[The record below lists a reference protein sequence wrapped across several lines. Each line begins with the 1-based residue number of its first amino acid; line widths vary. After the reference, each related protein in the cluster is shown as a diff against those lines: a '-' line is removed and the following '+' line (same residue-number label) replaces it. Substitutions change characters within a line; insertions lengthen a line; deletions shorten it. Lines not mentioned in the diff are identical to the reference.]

1 MIKIYSVRFGPQKTL
16 LQALVEGFSVFYA
29 IIYAILGLRLINPSY
44 IDKVSKKINSK
55 GNDYQDTIKYY
66 SQK

>member
-29 IIYAILGLRLINPSY
+29 IIYAIAIQLFTTPYTIRIRAY
-44 IDKVSKKINSK
+44 WSK
-55 GNDYQDTIKYY
+55 
-66 SQK
+66 